1 MNLWIHI
8 LSCDS
13 SPPSKRSHQKFP
25 SGYIFV
31 FGWGTKVYVQNWLEP
46 SNRILH
52 RFCLTRESTIT
63 SQDYS
68 PSSVVC
74 IPEPIRAI
82 WWYLP
87 SIYKRNRVNKISFFL
102 IRSALHNSYAVLI
115 LRKITWSRS
124 HLKQTRTHIDHLKPD
139 CNVKYK
145 KNTFGWPLLPSWGTV
160 CNVSRQTYSLSPKY
174 ITLQPL
180 KYCTIYSS
188 ARISW
193 FKLFLNS
200 LRFCLREELIHKNQ
214 SRFANLQ
221 FLNDKIYIHAK
232 KTQLKFGNM
241 SKLVF

>member
-1 MNLWIHI
+1 MVCRLTVFCIVFVWPGSRPSPVRIIAQVQWFVYQNQSK
-8 LSCDS
+8 LSGGIYH
-13 SPPSKRSHQKFP
+13 R
-25 SGYIFV
+25 YINAIV
-31 FGWGTKVYVQNWLEP
+31 
-46 SNRILH
+46 S
-52 RFCLTRESTIT
+52 
-63 SQDYS
+63 
-68 PSSVVC
+68 
-74 IPEPIRAI
+74 IR
-82 WWYLP
+82 Y
-87 SIYKRNRVNKISFFL
+87 FFL

-124 HLKQTRTHIDHLKPD
+124 QLKQTRTHIDHLKPD

-200 LRFCLREELIHKNQ
+200 LRFCLREELIHKKQ